1 MNVEHVLR
9 AIDDAGKPLVAAI
22 DGRCTSGKTTLAHTL
37 SLALDAP
44 VIHMDDFFLPY
55 EMRTAQRLAQP
66 GGNFDLERFTA
77 QVALPLSHGE
87 SFSYGVYD
95 CSAGSITGERHV
107 PRGDVVIVEGAY
119 SMHPELQTLYGLRIF
134 CDIDPRTQLERLRE
148 RESTQ
153 SLQNFIEKW
162 IPMEEKYLEA
172 FGIEALC
179 NIVLRAGA

>member
-22 DGRCTSGKTTLAHTL
+22 DGRCASGKTTLAHTL

-77 QVALPLSHGE
+77 QVVLPLSHGE

-148 RESTQ
+148 RESKQ

-179 NIVLRAGA
+179 DIVLRAGA